1 MKINNLTLI
10 NYRRFEH
17 QSFIFNDHFTAIIG
31 NNATGKTQVLQ
42 AIVTLFS
49 QYQFKMLS
57 IKLSH
62 AKSGEMEANAEITTA
77 DVHHKSQ
84 VFDNKNG
91 SHQVRMEYVYPSI
104 ISATVNDKEYV
115 FCRRDDAA
123 DENNVRSSFFDRLAQ
138 DNLRKIRK
146 QENVTLPILAY
157 YGTRRLWNKK
167 NRIADKIPSR
177 TDGYRW
183 SLDSFVDFDE
193 LKDWFKDQELIQLQ
207 KGTNEPVLKVMRK
220 ALAQMIPGCDNV
232 FYDFELKTIA
242 FRFRDDAAMPF
253 EEPILQ
259 FEDLSDGYR
268 MVFTLVFDIVR
279 QMIML
284 NPHLGDE
291 VLQDTDG
298 IILIDE
304 LDLSL
309 HPKWQRIVVDGLRK
323 TFPKAQF
330 VVTTHSPFIIQSLTA
345 AEVIDLS
352 ECKGT
357 VIEEHWTEIKKQ
369 ACKSSLPAIEKTSNI
384 IAAEQLGHA
393 WPQAKNS
400 EKIGKSIEDITEAV
414 MGVEV
419 PQRSARLQK
428 MYDVAKEYYT
438 KLEQLKGGTSAEIQR
453 LEKELE
459 KLSAPYSDNV
469 AYHAFLEMERLAA
482 LQEHKE
488 AQR

>member
-17 QSFIFNDHFTAIIG
+17 QSFGFNDHFTAIIG
-31 NNATGKTQVLQ
+31 DNATGKTQVLQ
-42 AIVTLFS
+42 AIVTLLS
-49 QYQFKMLS
+49 QYQFKMLRT
-57 IKLSH
+57 KLSK
-62 AKSGEMEANAEITTA
+62 AKTGEMEVHAEISTS
-77 DVHHKSQ
+77 DVHHKSH

-104 ISATVNDKEYV
+104 ISATVNNKEYV
-115 FCRRDDAA
+115 FCRRDDAT
-123 DENNVRSSFFDRLAQ
+123 DEDNVRSSVFDRLAE
-138 DNLRKIRK
+138 DNLRKIQE
-146 QENVTLPILAY
+146 QENVTLPVLAC

-167 NRIADKIPSR
+167 NRSVDKIPSR

-183 SLDSFVDFDE
+183 SLDSYVDFDE
-193 LKDWFKDQELIQLQ
+193 LKDWFKNQELIQLQ
-207 KGTNEPVLKVMRK
+207 KGTNRSVLQVMRK

-242 FRFRDDAAMPF
+242 FRFCDNAVLPF
-253 EEPILQ
+253 EEPVLL
-259 FEDLSDGYR
+259 FDDLSDGYR

-309 HPKWQRIVVDGLRK
+309 HPKWQRIVVDGLKK

-330 VVTTHSPFIIQSLTA
+330 IVTTHSPFIIQSLSA

-357 VIEEHWTEIKKQ
+357 VIEEHWTEIKQQ
-369 ACKSSLPAIEKTSNI
+369 ASKSSLPTLEKTSDMI
-384 IAAEQLGHA
+384 VAQQLGHA
-393 WPQAKNS
+393 WPQAKNG

-438 KLEQLKGGTSAEIQR
+438 KLEQLKSGTSAEVQR

-459 KLSAPYSDNV
+459 KLSAPYSDHV
-469 AYHAFLEMERLAA
+469 AYHAFLEMERMAA